1 MDLSQLEILGVA
13 VRGLR
18 SVSRRVSWGAG
29 FSPFDSARRELL
41 ESVEK
46 IFSPSANLLRPWN
59 FLEPGVETCS
69 CLCGARACGGGACA
83 VQCRYGG
90 AVHGSRTVWGAACV
104 EREEGGEA
112 AGGRLHTAM
121 ALLGLKVLSHDVLN
135 GSVYLTL
142 RLCTRVDGIQL
153 ALQRLKDGQFILQ
166 YPLPLPERAEK
177 REKHVIA
184 LTCFASML

>member
-1 MDLSQLEILGVA
+1 MDALCCRCACVVSVYVWWCANETRSRGEKGMARISATSPIECRGEKIFAFCQPSTPMDLSQLELLGVDL
-13 VRGLR
+13 RGLR
-18 SVSRRVSWGAG
+18 SASRRVSWGAG
-29 FSPFDSARRELL
+29 FPPFVSARRELL

-121 ALLGLKVLSHDVLN
+121 ALLGLKV
-135 GSVYLTL
+135 
-142 RLCTRVDGIQL
+142 
-153 ALQRLKDGQFILQ
+153 F
-166 YPLPLPERAEK
+166 
-177 REKHVIA
+177 
-184 LTCFASML
+184 

>member
-1 MDLSQLEILGVA
+1 MDLSQDEFLA
-13 VRGLR
+13 VDVRFLR
-18 SVSRRVSWGAG
+18 SASRRVSWGAG

-41 ESVEK
+41 DSVEK

-69 CLCGARACGGGACA
+69 CLCGARVCGGGACA

-121 ALLGLKVLSHDVLN
+121 ALLGLKVFFDHN
-135 GSVYLTL
+135 IN
-142 RLCTRVDGIQL
+142 RC
-153 ALQRLKDGQFILQ
+153 
-166 YPLPLPERAEK
+166 
-177 REKHVIA
+177 
-184 LTCFASML
+184 

>member
-1 MDLSQLEILGVA
+1 MLDALHA
-13 VRGLR
+13 VGLLRGK
-18 SVSRRVSWGAG
+18 STHVP
-29 FSPFDSARRELL
+29 PFDSARRELL

-90 AVHGSRTVWGAACV
+90 AVGGSRTVWGAACV
-104 EREEGGEA
+104 ECEEGGEA

-121 ALLGLKVLSHDVLN
+121 ALLGLKVFSHLV
-135 GSVYLTL
+135 
-142 RLCTRVDGIQL
+142 GIVG
-153 ALQRLKDGQFILQ
+153 D
-166 YPLPLPERAEK
+166 
-177 REKHVIA
+177 
-184 LTCFASML
+184 T